1 MSIRNLV
8 QSVARAIPAV
18 PASRRL
24 LAAALFP
31 AFALGGCVVM
41 PGPDGQPWVVLGG
54 PMSPQQPT
62 PGSPPPP
69 SSSGPTTQGSR
80 AMPTALNVRLYP
92 ANDLATQS
100 GVLSGTVT
108 NMMTGTGRFQFE
120 YQGELL
126 AGEATRVS
134 SDERRGVASAYGP
147 RGTYASCDYQMNTPT
162 QGAGTCVFSTGA
174 KYQVHI
180 GR

>member
-1 MSIRNLV
+1 MSIRNFMQSALRSKQLLV
-8 QSVARAIPAV
+8 T
-18 PASRRL
+18 
-24 LAAALFP
+24 ALFP

-54 PMSPQQPT
+54 PIVPQQPT
-62 PGSPPPP
+62 AGSPPAPMASTGAP
-69 SSSGPTTQGSR
+69 RGI
-80 AMPTALNVRLYP
+80 PTALNVRLYP

-100 GVLSGTVT
+100 GVLTGTVT

-126 AGEATRVS
+126 NGEATRVS
-134 SDERRGVASAYGP
+134 GDERRGVASAFGP
-147 RGTYASCDYQMNTPT
+147 RGTYANCDYQMNTPV
-162 QGAGTCVFSTGA
+162 QGAGNCTFSTGA
-174 KYQVHI
+174 KYSVHI

>member
-8 QSVARAIPAV
+8 QSVVRASTAA

-24 LAAALFP
+24 IAAALFP

-54 PMSPQQPT
+54 PIVPQQPVA
-62 PGSPPPP
+62 GSPPPP
-69 SSSGPTTQGSR
+69 PAVNAAAR
-80 AMPTALNVRLYP
+80 ATPTALNVRLYP
-92 ANDLATQS
+92 ANDIATQS

-108 NMMTGTGRFQFE
+108 NMMTGAGRFQFE

-134 SDERRGVASAYGP
+134 GEERRGIASAFGP
-147 RGTYASCDYQMNTPT
+147 RGTYANCDYQMNTPV
-162 QGAGTCVFSTGA
+162 QGAGSCMFSTGA
-174 KYQVHI
+174 KYNVHI

>member
-1 MSIRNLV
+1 MSIRKLV
-8 QSVARAIPAV
+8 QSVLRTATAA
-18 PASRRL
+18 PASKRL
-24 LAAALFP
+24 LAATLFP

-54 PMSPQQPT
+54 PIVPQQPT
-62 PGSPPPP
+62 AGSPPPP
-69 SSSGPTTQGSR
+69 MSSTGAPRG
-80 AMPTALNVRLYP
+80 MPTALNVRLYP

-100 GVLSGTVT
+100 GVLTGTVT

-134 SDERRGVASAYGP
+134 GDERRGVASAFGP
-147 RGTYASCDYQMNTPT
+147 RGTYANCDYQMNTPV
-162 QGAGTCVFSTGA
+162 QGAGTCMFSTGA